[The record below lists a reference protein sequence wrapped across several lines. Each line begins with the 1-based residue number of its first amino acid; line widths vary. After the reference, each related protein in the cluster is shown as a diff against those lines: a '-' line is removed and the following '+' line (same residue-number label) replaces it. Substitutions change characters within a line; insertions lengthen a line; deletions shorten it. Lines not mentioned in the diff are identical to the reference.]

1 MPVAVRKLPLAASLS
16 YSHDKCNNTRP
27 RRPPSVWISGTTQY
41 ALRAVLFVAEH
52 GSEEPVRVDAIA
64 RGLNVPRN
72 YLSKTLHTLARAG
85 VLRSGRGPRGGFQL
99 VGRPDEI
106 SLARVAAPFD
116 DLGSRTC
123 LLGRDVCGWKNPCSV
138 HPHWE
143 EVSNALQSFFRDTTI
158 ADLLGGIAERPAMA
172 PSNDRVAAVP
182 PVRSSQ
188 RAGRP
193 KKPARRRAP

>member
-1 MPVAVRKLPLAASLS
+1 
-16 YSHDKCNNTRP
+16 
-27 RRPPSVWISGTTQY
+27 VWISGTTQY
-41 ALRAVLFVAEH
+41 ALRAVLFVAEQ
-52 GSEEPVRVDAIA
+52 GAEEPVRVDAIA
-64 RGLNVPRN
+64 AALNVPRN
-72 YLSKTLHTLARAG
+72 YLSKTLHALARAG

-99 VGRPDEI
+99 ASRPDEI

-116 DLGSRTC
+116 DIGSRTC
-123 LLGRDVCGWKNPCSV
+123 LLGRASCGWKNPCSV

-158 ADLLGGIAERPAMA
+158 ADLLGGIAERPSMTPARDIVTGVT
-172 PSNDRVAAVP
+172 PGHSP
-182 PVRSSQ
+182 P

>member
-1 MPVAVRKLPLAASLS
+1 
-16 YSHDKCNNTRP
+16 
-27 RRPPSVWISGTTQY
+27 VWISGTTQY

-52 GSEEPVRVDAIA
+52 GSDEPVRVDAIA
-64 RGLNVPRN
+64 AALNVPRN

-99 VGRPDEI
+99 ASRPDEI

-116 DLGSRTC
+116 DIGSRTC
-123 LLGRDVCGWKNPCSV
+123 LLGRASCGWKNPCSV

-143 EVSNALQSFFRDTTI
+143 EVSNGLQSFFRDTTI

-172 PSNDRVAAVP
+172 PSNDRVASAARP
-182 PVRSSQ
+182 PSPP

-193 KKPARRRAP
+193 KKPARRRAS

>member
-1 MPVAVRKLPLAASLS
+1 MMNATIPG
-16 YSHDKCNNTRP
+16 HD
-27 RRPPSVWISGTTQY
+27 RRSPVWISGTTQY

-52 GSEEPVRVDAIA
+52 GTEEPVRVDAIA
-64 RGLNVPRN
+64 AALNVPRN

-99 VGRPDEI
+99 AGQPDEI

-116 DLGSRTC
+116 DLGSRAC
-123 LLGRDVCGWKNPCSV
+123 LLGRSSCGWKNPCSV

-158 ADLLGGIAERPAMA
+158 ADLLGEIAERPSMA
-172 PSNDRVAAVP
+172 PTNDRASPKAPARPLPRGRTSKAP
-182 PVRSSQ
+182 P
-188 RAGRP
+188 
-193 KKPARRRAP
+193 RRRAS

>member
-1 MPVAVRKLPLAASLS
+1 M
-16 YSHDKCNNTRP
+16 
-27 RRPPSVWISGTTQY
+27 WISGTTQY

-52 GSEEPVRVDAIA
+52 GSDEPVRVDAIA
-64 RGLNVPRN
+64 AALNVPRN

-99 VGRPDEI
+99 VGRPGDI

-116 DLGSRTC
+116 DLRSRTC
-123 LLGRDVCGWKNPCSV
+123 LLGRASCGWKNPCSV

-143 EVSNALQSFFRDTTI
+143 GVSNALQSFFRDTTI
-158 ADLLGGIAERPAMA
+158 ADLLGGIAEHPAMA
-172 PSNDRVAAVP
+172 PSHDRVAGANPVQSP
-182 PVRSSQ
+182 P

-193 KKPARRRAP
+193 KKPARRRAS

>member
-1 MPVAVRKLPLAASLS
+1 M
-16 YSHDKCNNTRP
+16 
-27 RRPPSVWISGTTQY
+27 WISGTTQY

-52 GSEEPVRVDAIA
+52 GSDEPVRVDAIA
-64 RGLNVPRN
+64 AGLNVPRN

-99 VGRPDEI
+99 VGRPEEI

-116 DLGSRTC
+116 DLGSRSC
-123 LLGRDVCGWKNPCSV
+123 LLGRTTCGWKNPCSV

-143 EVSNALQSFFRDTTI
+143 QVSNALQSFFRDTTI

-172 PSNDRVAAVP
+172 PANDRLASPRSVSSP
-182 PVRSSQ
+182 PL

-193 KKPARRRAP
+193 KQPARRRTP

>member
-1 MPVAVRKLPLAASLS
+1 M
-16 YSHDKCNNTRP
+16 
-27 RRPPSVWISGTTQY
+27 WISGTTQY

-64 RGLNVPRN
+64 TALNVPRN

-99 VGRPDEI
+99 ASPPDEI

-116 DLGSRTC
+116 NLASGGC
-123 LLGRDVCGWKNPCSV
+123 LLGRASCGWKNPCSV

-143 EVSNALQSFFRDTTI
+143 AVSSSLQSFFRDTTI
-158 ADLLGGIAERPAMA
+158 ADLLGSIAARPGMA
-172 PSNDRVAAVP
+172 PAHDRVATAGSTHSP
-182 PVRSSQ
+182 L

-193 KKPARRRAP
+193 RKPARRRAS

>member
-1 MPVAVRKLPLAASLS
+1 M
-16 YSHDKCNNTRP
+16 
-27 RRPPSVWISGTTQY
+27 WISGTTQY

-52 GSEEPVRVDAIA
+52 GADDPVRVGAIA
-64 RGLNVPRN
+64 NALKVPRN
-72 YLSKTLHTLARAG
+72 YLSKTLHALARAG

-99 VGRPDEI
+99 ASGPEDI
-106 SLARVAAPFD
+106 SLARVAAPFG

-123 LLGRDVCGWKNPCSV
+123 LLGRASCGWKNPCSV

-158 ADLLGGIAERPAMA
+158 ADLLGGVAERPAMA
-172 PSNDRVAAVP
+172 PAHDVKDSPGPAA
-182 PVRSSQ
+182 

-193 KKPARRRAP
+193 GRGARRRAS